1 MGQVWRSEP
10 IGLSRG
16 LRKVATEEILVE
28 IGVRCQEVYIVELL
42 QQRYI
47 ENLSM
52 LKYFLV
58 LAAEAILFEIQ
69 LQQRY
74 IGNLSMLKYCLV
86 LATEAILFEIGGSCR
101 ALKRDLARK

>member
-1 MGQVWRSEP
+1 MLCLIVRAQRVLCERYVEKKHLVFPFSFE
-10 IGLSRG
+10 SF
-16 LRKVATEEILVE
+16 RKVATEEILVE

-58 LAAEAILFEIQ
+58 LA
-69 LQQRY
+69 
-74 IGNLSMLKYCLV
+74 
-86 LATEAILFEIGGSCR
+86 TEAILFEIGGSCR

>member
-1 MGQVWRSEP
+1 MGQVWMSEP

-58 LAAEAILFEIQ
+58 LA
-69 LQQRY
+69 
-74 IGNLSMLKYCLV
+74 
-86 LATEAILFEIGGSCR
+86 TEAILFEIGGSCR

>member
-1 MGQVWRSEP
+1 M
-10 IGLSRG
+10 
-16 LRKVATEEILVE
+16 
-28 IGVRCQEVYIVELL
+28 YIVELL

-52 LKYFLV
+52 LKYCLV
-58 LAAEAILFEIQ
+58 LATEATLFEIQ
-69 LQQRY
+69 LQQCY
-74 IGNLSMLKYCLV
+74 IENLSMLKYFLV

>member
-1 MGQVWRSEP
+1 MGQVWMSEP

-52 LKYFLV
+52 F
-58 LAAEAILFEIQ
+58 
-69 LQQRY
+69 
-74 IGNLSMLKYCLV
+74 
-86 LATEAILFEIGGSCR
+86 
-101 ALKRDLARK
+101 

>member
-1 MGQVWRSEP
+1 MSEP

-47 ENLSM
+47 ENL
-52 LKYFLV
+52 KVKV
-58 LAAEAILFEIQ
+58 LSS
-69 LQQRY
+69 
-74 IGNLSMLKYCLV
+74 IGSRSDPL
-86 LATEAILFEIGGSCR
+86 
-101 ALKRDLARK
+101 